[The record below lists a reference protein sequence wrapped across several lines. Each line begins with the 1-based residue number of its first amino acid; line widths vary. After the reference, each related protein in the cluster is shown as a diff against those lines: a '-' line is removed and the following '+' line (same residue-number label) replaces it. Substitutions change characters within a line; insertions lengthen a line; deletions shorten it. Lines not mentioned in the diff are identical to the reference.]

1 MSSFFLSLNSFN
13 AGELSPRM
21 LGRND
26 VSQYGKGCEKLL
38 NFFVTPYG
46 SVERRP
52 GTFDCGAAK
61 GSGGVR
67 LIRFVVSSTISYIC
81 EFGNLYVR
89 FWKDGAPVPATGTRL
104 ELSSVYTDSEL
115 ENIQFVQSADIMTL
129 VHPAH
134 PVYELRRI
142 ANDVFTLTPKTWEY
156 PPMLDPNNDDNLK
169 ISATPLSIYCKA
181 DDSDVFQTL
190 YRDPERDGTKS
201 FAWVSGSGTVKAWT
215 ASEMPA
221 EGSPTYSDSG
231 LTAKRAVHV
240 EHLNV
245 TLTASRS
252 LFQAGHVGAYFE
264 LIHPRKETE
273 IYKKFKSNDTSESLE
288 VKGFWSFSTH
298 GTWTGNIL
306 IERSFDGGTNW
317 IPFRSYTSANDSN
330 VSTSGEE
337 DEDGVLYH
345 LKMEDYSA
353 AQTGTIRQCRAR
365 LVNPGF
371 MQTGVVKV
379 TAVASGTSATA
390 TIVKKVGSTDETS
403 EWSEGAFS
411 TLRGFPR
418 SIAYFEERMMFGGT
432 AFKPQTVWGSKT
444 GDWDNFLLG
453 DKDDNGL
460 EFTLASDTINEIGWM
475 CQHNALVIGTADS
488 EWTLS
493 ASSSDAAL
501 TPTNFQV
508 KRQSVYGTSKIP
520 ALMAGETILFVQR
533 GERKVREFVYS
544 WEKDGYNCPDMTILA
559 DHITASGV
567 VETALMQLPDTI
579 LWCLLSNGTLAA
591 LTYERDQEVVGWHRH
606 ELAAGHILSIAV
618 VPNGSED
625 VLYLA
630 AQLNESVR
638 ILRMAGRSEQF
649 FVDYGKKRTTSS
661 SIPNILL
668 ERYLSDE
675 DIQVVADGAIEKAYT
690 KSGTVVTL
698 DNAAT
703 ASVVYGLGYTSELT
717 TMPLEIETQNGQ
729 SLLRKKTV
737 GEIRLRYYNSIGG
750 EAKSGASDWQMI
762 QSRDVIVD
770 DMDRAITL
778 KSDVSLLNPLSGYS
792 MVSNVSVRQ
801 RDPMP
806 FNLTSIVVTYDVVEK

>member
-13 AGELSPRM
+13 AGELSPKM

-52 GTFDCGAAK
+52 GTYDCGAAK
-61 GSGGVR
+61 TSGAVR

-81 EFGNLYVR
+81 EFGNLYIR
-89 FWKDGAPVPATGTRL
+89 FWKDGMKVPETGTRL
-104 ELSSVYTDSEL
+104 ELTSVYKESEL
-115 ENIQFVQSADIMTL
+115 EDIQFVQSADVMTL

-134 PVYELRRI
+134 PVYELRRT
-142 ANDVFTLTPKTWEY
+142 AEDVFTLTLKEWEY
-156 PPMLDPNNDDNLK
+156 PPMLDPNNDDDLK
-169 ISATPLSIYCKA
+169 LTP
-181 DDSDVFQTL
+181 
-190 YRDPERDGTKS
+190 
-201 FAWVSGSGTVKAWT
+201 SGMAANS
-215 ASEMPA
+215 
-221 EGSPTYSDSG
+221 
-231 LTAKRAVHV
+231 
-240 EHLNV
+240 NI
-245 TLTASRS
+245 TLTASSS

-264 LIHPRKETE
+264 LIHTRRDNSIEKD
-273 IYKKFKSNDTSESLE
+273 FQADGTSDSLE
-288 VKGFWSFSTH
+288 VKGFWTFSTH
-298 GTWTGNIL
+298 GTWTGNIS
-306 IERSFDGGTNW
+306 IERSFDGGTTW
-317 IPFRSYTSANDSN
+317 IPYRTYTSSNDSN

-337 DEDGVLYH
+337 DDDGVFYRI
-345 LKMEDYSA
+345 KMEGYEQSG
-353 AQTGTIRQCRAR
+353 TGTLRLCRAKF
-365 LVNPGF
+365 VNPGF
-371 MQTGVVKV
+371 QKTGVVQIV
-379 TAVASGTSATA
+379 DVISGSTATA
-390 TIVKKVGSTDETS
+390 TVIQELGGEEPTA

-432 AFKPQTVWGSKT
+432 ATKPQTVWGSKT

-493 ASSSDAAL
+493 ASSGDAAL

-520 ALMAGETILFVQR
+520 ALMAGETILFIQR
-533 GERKVREFVYS
+533 GARKVREFVYS
-544 WEKDGYNCPDMTILA
+544 WEKEGYNCPDMTILA
-559 DHITASGV
+559 DHITAGGV

-606 ELAAGHILSIAV
+606 ELAAGRILSIAV

-630 AQLNESVR
+630 AQLNGSVR
-638 ILRMAGRSEQF
+638 ILKMAGRSEDF
-649 FVDYGKKRTTSS
+649 YVDFGKKITGS
-661 SIPNILL
+661 SISSFTL
-668 ERYLSDE
+668 ESYLSDR
-675 DIQVVADGAIEKAYT
+675 DIQVVADDAIEKDFT
-690 KSGTVVTL
+690 KSGTTVTL

-703 ASVVYGLGYTSELT
+703 ASVVYGLGYTSELK

-770 DMDRAITL
+770 DMDRAITV
-778 KSDVSLLNPLSGYS
+778 KSDVSLLNPLAGYS

-806 FNLTSIVVTYDVVEK
+806 FNLTSIVVTYEVVEI